1 MRRMSKVSR
10 KTYRDVKKG
19 RSWAGAGGGK
29 RGEVWAGSC
38 ALRLPGEHLLTG
50 SVRHEARAGET
61 KGGNGEPRRVDH
73 LEVDHC
79 CSLEEYVQQESRI
92 EGRADHLLYLKC

>member
-1 MRRMSKVSR
+1 MRSMSKVSR
-10 KTYRDVKKG
+10 KTHGEVKKG

-29 RGEVWAGSC
+29 RGEGWSGSY
-38 ALRLPGEHLLTG
+38 ALGLPGERLLTG

-61 KGGNGEPRRVDH
+61 RGGNGEPRRVDH

-79 CSLEEYVQQESRI
+79 CGFEE
-92 EGRADHLLYLKC
+92 